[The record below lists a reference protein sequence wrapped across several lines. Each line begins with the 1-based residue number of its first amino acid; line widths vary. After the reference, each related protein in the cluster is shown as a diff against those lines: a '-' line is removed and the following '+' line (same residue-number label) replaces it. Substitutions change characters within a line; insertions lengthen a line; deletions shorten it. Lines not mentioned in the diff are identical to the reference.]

1 MGIRASNNWAGHWK
15 DNNKKE
21 KRGERQPDLSRRDGL
36 VRWETSIA
44 RLDACLKCTKGRN
57 SFKANGLEWTGKMTE
72 IPSATFKQL
81 LSKEFTVFFLPFSPP
96 DWKDDDLASML
107 SLDQLQVFSPSFIIT
122 GRTCVHRSRG
132 YSSSSSASSYLLLFF
147 FCFSLK
153 ESDGIH
159 HHRYRRRRH
168 RRSLS
173 LSFRSAP
180 VIRSFERQ
188 ETGASKKRR
197 RRNVES
203 SSPNLISFFLSSCL
217 YIKWSVQLVRL
228 YRVDSI
234 CILYRLISFL
244 LTAFPRLLGRTRED
258 VHYEKKK
265 NERGEK
271 MQIREKWRPG
281 RVWTH
286 ALARISCPYVA
297 NKRNEGKNNF
307 NRQFYSL
314 SPSNKYFSM

>member
-1 MGIRASNNWAGHWK
+1 MDGKNDRNPIGHIQTASI
-15 DNNKKE
+15 
-21 KRGERQPDLSRRDGL
+21 KRIYRLLSPFL
-36 VRWETSIA
+36 SA
-44 RLDACLKCTKGRN
+44 RLKRRRLGFNA
-57 SFKANGLEWTGKMTE
+57 
-72 IPSATFKQL
+72 
-81 LSKEFTVFFLPFSPP
+81 
-96 DWKDDDLASML
+96 L

-132 YSSSSSASSYLLLFF
+132 YSSSSSSASSYLLLFF

-217 YIKWSVQLVRL
+217 YIK
-228 YRVDSI
+228 
-234 CILYRLISFL
+234 
-244 LTAFPRLLGRTRED
+244 
-258 VHYEKKK
+258 
-265 NERGEK
+265 
-271 MQIREKWRPG
+271 
-281 RVWTH
+281 
-286 ALARISCPYVA
+286 
-297 NKRNEGKNNF
+297 
-307 NRQFYSL
+307 
-314 SPSNKYFSM
+314 